1 MILYLVR
8 HGQSLGNVAQTFHGQ
23 TDYPLTELG
32 RQQARQVAEKLR
44 PIPFT
49 RCCASDLQRAWNTA
63 LACLEGREVVPEVC
77 TGLREQFVGQMED
90 LTLEEAERRF
100 PGVPALYINDWL
112 HTTPAGGESPA
123 EMARRVGD
131 CVDEIIR
138 GGQDTLI
145 AAHNGSLSL
154 ILIHL
159 GLARPEQL
167 LKPELI
173 FQQGCYTAVEIEN
186 GAARLLCFNR

>member
-8 HGQSLGNVAQTFHGQ
+8 HGQSQGNVANTFHGQ
-23 TDYPLTELG
+23 TDYPLTDLG

-44 PIPFT
+44 PVAFS

-77 TGLREQFVGQMED
+77 PGLREQFVGQLED
-90 LTLEEAERRF
+90 ISLEEAERRF
-100 PGVPALYINDWL
+100 PGLPAAYVNDWS
-112 HTTPAGGESPA
+112 HTVPVGGESPA
-123 EMARRVGD
+123 EMAQRVGD

-138 GGQDTLI
+138 GGVDTLI

-159 GLARPEQL
+159 GLAREEQL

-173 FQQGCYTAVEIEN
+173 FQQGCYSAVEIEN
-186 GAARLLCFNR
+186 GKARLLCFNR